1 MFEYELKKLNLSE
14 KREQQLKLPYIAK
27 DVETIRIMTEIYCH
41 AHHNT
46 KEGLCPEC
54 EEFYLYSVKRLA
66 CCPFGEKKP
75 VCSGTDW
82 KEMYQ
87 VFNMGHRMEIYV
99 RPEVAEKV
107 IAISKSFNID
117 AQVVGHIEEGK
128 RSLTIKS
135 EFGTFEY

>member
-1 MFEYELKKLNLSE
+1 MLEYELKKLNLSE

-66 CCPFGEKKP
+66 CCPFGEKKSSCKK
-75 VCSGTDW
+75 CSVHCY
-82 KEMYQ
+82 KPAMRE
-87 VFNMGHRMEIYV
+87 RM
-99 RPEVAEKV
+99 REVMRFSGPRMLLYAPME
-107 IAISKSFNID
+107 AIRHLFS
-117 AQVVGHIEEGK
+117 
-128 RSLTIKS
+128 
-135 EFGTFEY
+135 

>member
-1 MFEYELKKLNLSE
+1 MFEYELKKLNLNE

-75 VCSGTDW
+75 VCAKCKIHCYG
-82 KEMYQ
+82 KGY
-87 VFNMGHRMEIYV
+87 
-99 RPEVAEKV
+99 KV
-107 IAISKSFNID
+107 PKAKVCYIKNIKTSSKNLIAKNS
-117 AQVVGHIEEGK
+117 
-128 RSLTIKS
+128 RRL
-135 EFGTFEY
+135 

>member
-1 MFEYELKKLNLSE
+1 MLEYELKKLNLSE

-75 VCSGTDW
+75 VCAKMQYSLLWERIQGEGQRNYGFFRSEAAAQASHSFDEAYHGALPRTSG
-82 KEMYQ
+82 KNQ
-87 VFNMGHRMEIYV
+87 LQPNR
-99 RPEVAEKV
+99 A
-107 IAISKSFNID
+107 
-117 AQVVGHIEEGK
+117 
-128 RSLTIKS
+128 L
-135 EFGTFEY
+135 